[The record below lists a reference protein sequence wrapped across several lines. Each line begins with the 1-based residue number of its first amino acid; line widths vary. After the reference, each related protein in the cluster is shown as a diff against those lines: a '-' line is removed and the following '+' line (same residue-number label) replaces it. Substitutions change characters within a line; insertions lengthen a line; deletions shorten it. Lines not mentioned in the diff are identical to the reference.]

1 MKYRENGNSIQTEIN
16 LKRDGKMKK
25 SLSNKPKSSLKD
37 STVYYLIMAPFMI
50 LFFIFGILPIL
61 ASMLLSFFD
70 YDMVSAPIFI
80 GFDNYIRMFTRDQS
94 FLNVVG
100 TTMKFAVLVGP
111 GGYIL
116 SFILAWM
123 INEFPRPLRVFLT
136 FIFYVPSLV
145 GNALYIW
152 QVMFSGDSYAYINN
166 LLISFGFITEPIQW
180 FQNTDY
186 NFVLIVI
193 IQLWMSMG
201 MSFLANIAG
210 LQNVNT
216 ELYEAGA
223 IDGIKTR
230 WHELWYITMPSM
242 KTILLFSAVMQ
253 IQTAFSM
260 GSLQQTLVGY
270 PSVNNSVDTLVL
282 LISDVGTARYEMG
295 YAAALSV
302 FLFVIIIIFRYAIGA
317 VLNLVGKSDN

>member
-1 MKYRENGNSIQTEIN
+1 MKYRGNGNSIQTEN
-16 LKRDGKMKK
+16 NSKRGEKMKK
-25 SLSNKPKSSLKD
+25 SLNNQLKKSMKE

-50 LFFIFGILPIL
+50 LFFTFGILPIL
-61 ASMLLSFFD
+61 ASMVLSFFD
-70 YDMVSAPIFI
+70 YDMVSTPIFV
-80 GFDNYIRMFTRDQS
+80 GFDNYIRMFTRDQA
-94 FLNVVG
+94 FFNVVG
-100 TTMKFAVLVGP
+100 TTLKFAILVGP
-111 GGYIL
+111 GGYVL
-116 SFILAWM
+116 AFILAWM
-123 INEFPRPLRVFLT
+123 INEFPRPIRVFLT

-145 GNALYIW
+145 GNALFIW
-152 QVMFSGDSYAYINN
+152 QIMFSGDSYAYINN

-180 FQNTDY
+180 FQNTEY
-186 NFVLIVI
+186 NFILIVI

-302 FLFVIIIIFRYAIGA
+302 FLFAIIIIFRYAIGA
-317 VLNLVGKSDN
+317 LLNLVGKSDS